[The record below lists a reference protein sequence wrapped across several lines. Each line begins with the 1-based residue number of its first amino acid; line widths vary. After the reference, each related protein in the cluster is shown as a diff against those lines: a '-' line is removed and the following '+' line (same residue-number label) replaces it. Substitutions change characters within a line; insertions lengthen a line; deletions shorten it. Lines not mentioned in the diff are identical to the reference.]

1 MAREDLDI
9 ARLLRV
15 SSTVRRMTEALVMA
29 HDLPELAKIA
39 QRVLPDLLPIDSIE
53 VFASTTDEGILRFA
67 GDNGFVG
74 INAPIPDPSP
84 TSLVLPVLGDGPV
97 ATVHITLTSPTD
109 ITPEMTA
116 MFLRLA
122 PALRVAL
129 NRHLEQR
136 QLQHEHTELI
146 ESASRDP
153 LTGLYNRAALE
164 ELSRVEAG
172 YGVLMIDIDHFKL
185 VNDVHGH
192 PVGDRVLRD
201 VAGACRGALRATDR
215 LFRYGGE
222 EMLGLIDSVD
232 RAEIA
237 IAAVRLRVAV
247 EALTFADVP
256 GLDTVTVSV
265 GAAMHQQG
273 QTVGGSIQD
282 ADRCLYVAKRGGRNR
297 VVVDWE
303 A

>member
-1 MAREDLDI
+1 
-9 ARLLRV
+9 
-15 SSTVRRMTEALVMA
+15 
-29 HDLPELAKIA
+29 
-39 QRVLPDLLPIDSIE
+39 
-53 VFASTTDEGILRFA
+53 
-67 GDNGFVG
+67 
-74 INAPIPDPSP
+74 
-84 TSLVLPVLGDGPV
+84 
-97 ATVHITLTSPTD
+97 
-109 ITPEMTA
+109 MTA

-136 QLQHEHTELI
+136 QLLHEHTELI
-146 ESASRDP
+146 ETASRDP

-172 YGVLMIDIDHFKL
+172 FGVLMIDIDHFKL
-185 VNDVHGH
+185 VNDEHGH

-222 EMLGLIDSVD
+222 EMLALVDSADNGEITAAAERV
-232 RAEIA
+232 RA
-237 IAAVRLRVAV
+237 AV

-256 GLDTVTVSV
+256 GLTTVTVSV

-282 ADRCLYVAKRGGRNR
+282 ADRCLYVAKRAGRNR

-303 A
+303 T